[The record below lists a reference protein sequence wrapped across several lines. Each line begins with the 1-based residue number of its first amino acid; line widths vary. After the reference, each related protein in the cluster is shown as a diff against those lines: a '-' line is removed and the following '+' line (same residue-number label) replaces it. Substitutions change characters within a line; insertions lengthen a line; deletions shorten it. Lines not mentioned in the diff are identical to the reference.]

1 MMSNT
6 QLIRVVGFCLAFIFL
21 SALGCEVWATQMS
34 TGDTVDLAIEY
45 TTAYPGRF
53 VVISVLMKNPVPIC
67 AFDVQFTLGGWN
79 LADFNITSTYAD
91 SAQVPVDTC
100 PSPDTVC
107 TVDTCSCGGG
117 QPDTCPCMTWTHFT
131 VRECYLDTAR
141 SLIRHW
147 ERISSHCCSDTSQP
161 CHCVTVV
168 GMARLLSCDSSI
180 APRANYDTLF
190 RLGVDLS
197 CLCDADT
204 GRRVYF
210 MVSPGFTF
218 FSDNLGHKVP
228 FKYHMGEVDAW
239 WSVPGD
245 ASGDSVV
252 DAGDLVYILNYLF
265 AHGPTPC
272 VTEAADPDSSGEVD
286 AGDLVYLLNYLFRHG
301 PAPKPGLACYQL
313 HAAIRQE
320 E

>member
-1 MMSNT
+1 MNKT
-6 QLIRVVGFCLAFIFL
+6 QLIRVIGFCLAFIFL
-21 SALGCEVWATQMS
+21 SALGCEVWATQMPA
-34 TGDTVDLAIEY
+34 GDTVDLAIEY

-67 AFDVQFTLGGWN
+67 AFDVQFTLGGWD
-79 LADFNITSTYAD
+79 LADFKISSIYAD
-91 SAQVPVDTC
+91 SELVPIDTC
-100 PSPDTVC
+100 PRPDTVC
-107 TVDTCSCGGG
+107 TVDTCSCGEGE
-117 QPDTCPCMTWTHFT
+117 PDTCACMTWTHFT

-141 SLIRHW
+141 SLIGNW
-147 ERISSHCCSDTSQP
+147 EKVSSHCCTDTSQP

-168 GMARLLSCDSSI
+168 GMAGLLSCDHSI
-180 APRANYDTLF
+180 PPRANYDTLF

-197 CLCDADT
+197 CVCDADT

-210 MVSPGFTF
+210 LVSPGFTF

-228 FKYHMGEVDAW
+228 LKYHMGELDAW

-252 DAGDLVYILNYLF
+252 DASDLIFLLNYLF
-265 AHGPTPC
+265 VHGPAPC
-272 VTEAADPDSSGEVD
+272 ITEAADPDSSGEVD
-286 AGDLVYLLNYLFRHG
+286 AGDLIYVLNYLFVHG
-301 PAPKPGLACYQL
+301 PVPHQGLACHQS
-313 HAAIRQE
+313 HAVRRE